1 MKPTVPWLVVCA
13 LVVAPATAPAQEQTR
28 EQKRCILTLLG
39 DTLAVAKVQ
48 SDTNAG
54 CVRAA
59 GQGDVPYLSDCLV
72 SGEDDL
78 APALQRTTDDALALC
93 AETPP
98 DFGLPAAYEQTLNDA
113 AVVHE
118 RGVLADLF
126 GSDPDGAIIA
136 TTDNEA
142 GAKCQAQVVKRTEAL
157 VAARMKSFPSCVKN
171 LLKKRPTN
179 DEQFAGCIRG
189 ELRGGAKKAAK
200 KLRADVGRRCQGIDL
215 SEAFPGRCADAS
227 GDAFADCVVA
237 RTACRACRLA
247 GTASAIDVD
256 CDQVDDGT
264 DNGSCSFPVSLSG
277 DAIPFVGGPDGRVEG
292 ATITIVEEPLRQVV
306 TSANGA
312 FLFED
317 LEEGDEVTLALVH
330 PDYHPIQTGTIRL
343 GASGASRVTFQAVTY
358 TVYDLLAELL
368 DVVPDDA
375 NRCQMVTTVTRVG
388 KSIYDP
394 GAHGE
399 DLTTVTLAPPL
410 PAEHGPIYFNSSVLP
425 DPTLAETSDD
435 GGVLFIQV
443 PPGEYVWTAHKPG
456 VLISRVKMKCRVG
469 FLVNASPPWGL
480 QAH

>member
-1 MKPTVPWLVVCA
+1 MKATLPWLAVCVLA
-13 LVVAPATAPAQEQTR
+13 SAAAAPAQQQTR

-39 DTLAVAKVQ
+39 DTLAVAKAQ
-48 SDTNAG
+48 SEANVA
-54 CVRAA
+54 CVHAA
-59 GQGDVPYLSDCLV
+59 GQGDVPYLSDCL
-72 SGEDDL
+72 SSREADL
-78 APALQRTTDDALALC
+78 TSPLARTADDALALC
-93 AETPP
+93 AGTPP
-98 DFGLPAAYEQTLNDA
+98 DFGLPAAWEQTLNDA

-118 RGVLADLF
+118 RGLLHDLL
-126 GSDPDGAIIA
+126 GTDPDGAIIA
-136 TTDNEA
+136 AGDNEA
-142 GAKCQAQVVKRTEAL
+142 GARCQGQVVKRTEAL
-157 VAARMKSFPSCVKN
+157 MAARTKTFPGCVKG
-171 LLKKRPTN
+171 LLKKRAT
-179 DEQFAGCIRG
+179 DDGQFAGCMTS

-200 KLRADVGRRCQGIDL
+200 KLRADVQRRCQGIDL
-215 SEAFPGRCADAS
+215 SAAFPGRCAEAS
-227 GDAFADCVVA
+227 GDAFADCLVT

-247 GTASAIDVD
+247 GTASAVDVD
-256 CDQVDDGT
+256 CDLVDDGT
-264 DNGSCSFPVSLSG
+264 DNDSCTFPVSLSG
-277 DAIPFVGGPDGRVEG
+277 DAIPFIGGPDGRIAG
-292 ATITIVEEPLRQVV
+292 ATIGIVEEPLRQVV

-317 LEEGDEVTLALVH
+317 LEEGDEVTLALSH

-358 TVYDLLAELL
+358 TVYDLLADLL
-368 DVVPDDA
+368 QVVPDEE

-425 DPTLAETSDD
+425 DPSLVETSDD

-456 VLISRVKMKCRVG
+456 VLITRVKMKCRVG

>member
-1 MKPTVPWLVVCA
+1 MKPTVLCLVVCA
-13 LVVAPATAPAQEQTR
+13 LVAAPAASEAQEQTR
-28 EQKRCILTLLG
+28 EQKRCITQLLEGTLN
-39 DTLAVAKVQ
+39 VAKEQ
-48 SDTNAG
+48 GETNLR
-54 CVRAA
+54 CLSRASRLR
-59 GQGDVPYLSDCLV
+59 DFYLSACLADYSKAV
-72 SGEDDL
+72 DVASLRTAANALEL
-78 APALQRTTDDALALC
+78 CAPA
-93 AETPP
+93 PP
-98 DFGLPAAYEQTLNDA
+98 DFGLPAAFELALTDA

-118 RGVLADLF
+118 KGLLNDLLGGDADA
-126 GSDPDGAIIA
+126 AIIRRS
-136 TTDNEA
+136 DNKA
-142 GAKCQAQVVKRTEAL
+142 GAKCQGRVAERTETL
-157 VAARMKSFPSCVKN
+157 MAARMNAFAACVR
-171 LLKKRPTN
+171 KKLRKAT
-179 DEQFAGCIRG
+179 DGGDLAACIG
-189 ELRGGAKKAAK
+189 SELRGGTRKAAK
-200 KLRADVGRRCQGIDL
+200 KLRADVGQRCQGIDL
-215 SEAFPGRCADAS
+215 AEAFPGRCADAS
-227 GDAFADCVVA
+227 GDAFADCLVA
-237 RTACRACRLA
+237 RTACRACRLM

-292 ATITIVEEPLRQVV
+292 ATISIVEEPLRQVV

-317 LEEGDEVTLALVH
+317 LEEGNEVTLALAH

-368 DVVPDDA
+368 DVVPDEA

-425 DPTLAETSDD
+425 DPTLVETSDD

-443 PPGEYVWTAHKPG
+443 PPGEYVWTAHKPD